1 MRETGSN
8 SSSSRSS
15 HMSPKTTDSLP
26 AMRKGPWLPEE
37 DEILLEYVRQ
47 FGARDWS
54 SIRSKGLLPRTGKSC
69 RLRWVNKLKPDLKR
83 CKFSPE
89 EERIVIE
96 LQAKFGNKWARIA
109 TYLPGRTDN
118 DVKNFWSTRQKRLAR
133 MLQAPSSSSSSA
145 APTSVMAPPLA
156 PPTSAMAPAP
166 ALQYPPPKLVTMD
179 ARGIDPVARIRI
191 FQEFSVF
198 EVRSF
203 AIFFFSSYINAPLLN
218 PLPFSGEPQCD
229 QTSNCSAV
237 LGNADVITMVRLP
250 DMINES
256 FLNLD
261 ENIRPP
267 QELRCSNTK
276 VEEEDHLTI
285 GSHIPQPPLDVQFV
299 PMMDDF
305 APGFYDDDFPA
316 NSIGPEDPLKL
327 PLSLPTLDYDEEKVG
342 TKQEDTDDP
351 ATPDSFFDDFPTDMF
366 DCSEPVPTPTTLP
379 DW

>member
-1 MRETGSN
+1 MRETG

-133 MLQAPSSSSSSA
+133 MLQAPAPGQASSSSSSA
-145 APTSVMAPPLA
+145 APTSIMA
-156 PPTSAMAPAP
+156 PPTSAMAPTPTPTPTQAP

-198 EVRSF
+198 E
-203 AIFFFSSYINAPLLN
+203 APLLN

-229 QTSNCSAV
+229 QTSNCSTV

-250 DMINES
+250 DMINENI
-256 FLNLD
+256 LNLD
-261 ENIRPP
+261 ANSRPP
-267 QELRCSNTK
+267 QQLRCSNTK

-316 NSIGPEDPLKL
+316 DSIGQEDPLKL

>member
-1 MRETGSN
+1 MKESSGGS
-8 SSSSRSS
+8 SQMGS
-15 HMSPKTTDSLP
+15 KTADSVP

-37 DEILLEYVRQ
+37 DEILLQYVKQ

-133 MLQAPSSSSSSA
+133 MLQAPAPGQASSSSS
-145 APTSVMAPPLA
+145 TSP
-156 PPTSAMAPAP
+156 APAP
-166 ALQYPPPKLVTMD
+166 APMLQHPPPKLVTME
-179 ARGIDPVARIRI
+179 AKGMDPVARIRI

-198 EVRSF
+198 E
-203 AIFFFSSYINAPLLN
+203 APPLN
-218 PLPFSGEPQCD
+218 PLPFSGEAQCG
-229 QTSNCSAV
+229 QTTNCSTI
-237 LGNADVITMVRLP
+237 LGNADVITMVPFP
-250 DMINES
+250 DMISEN
-256 FLNLD
+256 FLLD
-261 ENIRPP
+261 GNSHTP
-267 QELRCSNTK
+267 QELRCSDIK
-276 VEEEDHLTI
+276 DQEEDDVTM

-299 PMMDDF
+299 PMLDEF
-305 APGFYDDDFPA
+305 TPGFYDDHFPA
-316 NSIGPEDPLKL
+316 DTIGQEVPIKL
-327 PLSLPTLDYDEEKVG
+327 PLSLSTSDYDEEKVG
-342 TKQEDTDDP
+342 IKPEDTDDP
-351 ATPDSFFDDFPTDMF
+351 ATPDSFFDEFPTDMF
-366 DCSEPVPTPTTLP
+366 DYSEPVPTPTTLP